1 MAYEVIAR
9 KWRPQQFEDV
19 VGQSHVITTLQ
30 NAITSERVAHAY
42 LFVGPRGVGKTTIA
56 RIFARALNCVKG
68 PAVRACGECDS
79 CLEIAAGINLD
90 VQEIDA
96 ASNRG
101 IDNIRELRDNA
112 RFMPRGRFKIYIID
126 EVHMLTNEAFN
137 ALLKTLEEP
146 PPHLKFFMATTDPE
160 RMPATILSRCQ
171 RFDLRRIPIP
181 LIVERLALIA
191 KAENVAVDQ
200 DALNALARAA
210 EGGLRD
216 AESALDQ
223 MISFQG
229 REIKEADVL
238 SVFGLISHNVL
249 ETLSGAILSGDVL
262 QTVKLICEL
271 DEQGKDMQ
279 RLLVELLEHFRNLLI
294 YVEVGAT
301 AAGELIDSDTALLA
315 EQAQQAEAGR
325 LLRMAEILMDTLDR
339 MRYALSQRTLVETA
353 LIRCARLR
361 DSVSLDEVLAQIQTL
376 RRQLPAGAGGA
387 AVPAAAPARPAAT
400 ASTRPAPAAAPAK
413 ERRATAATP
422 AAPAQTT
429 ATVGEL
435 ELKPPSAAS
444 DLPTGEHQR
453 LLREW
458 PSIVERVGSSSIRA
472 RTCLLSAAPLSV
484 QGDKVV
490 IGVDRE
496 FADRREQLQE
506 QRHRNAIQKRVSEVL
521 RRPVDVV
528 FELCDK
534 LPDVGIAPTGK
545 SAPPPSAAGRKVK
558 AAASAPPAK
567 EASQKAPATG
577 KSSMHKWMEDEKVQ
591 KVLDT
596 FNGSIQ
602 EIRE

>member
-1 MAYEVIAR
+1 
-9 KWRPQQFEDV
+9 
-19 VGQSHVITTLQ
+19 VITTLQ
-30 NAITSERVAHAY
+30 NAIQSERVAHAY

-68 PAVRACGECDS
+68 PAVKACGVCDS
-79 CLEIAAGINLD
+79 CREIAAGTNLD

-112 RFMPRGRFKIYIID
+112 RFMPQGRFKIYIID

-160 RMPATILSRCQ
+160 RIPATILSRCQ
-171 RFDLRRIPIP
+171 RFDLRRIPAP

-191 KAENVAVDQ
+191 GAEKVDVDR
-200 DALNALARAA
+200 DALLALARAA

-229 REIKEADVL
+229 RQIKEADVL
-238 SVFGLISHNVL
+238 AVFGLISRHAL
-249 ETLSGAILSGDVL
+249 ETLSGAILAGDIL
-262 QTVKLICEL
+262 QTVKLVDEL
-271 DEQGKDMQ
+271 DGQGKDMQ

-294 YVEVGAT
+294 LVEVGAA
-301 AAGELIDSDTALLA
+301 AAGELIESETALLA
-315 EQAQQAEAGR
+315 RQAEQAEAGR

-339 MRYALSQRTLVETA
+339 IRYALSRRTLVETA

-361 DSVSLDEVLAQIQTL
+361 DAVSLDEVLEQIQTL
-376 RRQLPAGAGGA
+376 RRQLPGAPGGPMTPPPPRPA
-387 AVPAAAPARPAAT
+387 AVAAAPAAGRNAAAAVKTPPAAGELKL
-400 ASTRPAPAAAPAK
+400 APAA
-413 ERRATAATP
+413 
-422 AAPAQTT
+422 
-429 ATVGEL
+429 
-435 ELKPPSAAS
+435 SAAVPEPPAG
-444 DLPTGEHQR
+444 DYLR

-458 PSIVERVGSSSIRA
+458 PLVIERVGRIAIRA
-472 RTCLLSAAPLSV
+472 RTYLLDAAPLSV

-490 IGVDRE
+490 IGIDRE
-496 FADRREQLQE
+496 FADRLEQLQ
-506 QRHRNAIQKRVSEVL
+506 QSRNRLAVQKGVEETL
-521 RRPVDVV
+521 RRPVEVA
-528 FELCDK
+528 FELCDQ
-534 LPDVGIAPTGK
+534 LPATGGAPTGK
-545 SAPPPSAAGRKVK
+545 SATPP
-558 AAASAPPAK
+558 AAASHRVEPAK
-567 EASQKAPATG
+567 PGKDEKPAAPAGG
-577 KSSMHKWMEDEKVQ
+577 KSAVRKWMADEKVQ
-591 KVLDT
+591 KVLDK

>member
-249 ETLSGAILSGDVL
+249 ETLSGSILSGDIL
-262 QTVKLICEL
+262 QTVKLIGEL

-294 YVEVGAT
+294 YVEVGAA

-325 LLRMAEILMDTLDR
+325 LLRMTEILMDTLDR

-376 RRQLPAGAGGA
+376 RRQLPAGAGGV
-387 AVPAAAPARPAAT
+387 AVPAAAPVRPVVT
-400 ASTRPAPAAAPAK
+400 ASTRPAPAAAPAT
-413 ERRATAATP
+413 ERRATAASP

-435 ELKPPSAAS
+435 KLKPPSAAN

-458 PSIVERVGSSSIRA
+458 PSIVERVGRAAIRA
-472 RTCLLSAAPLSV
+472 RTYLLSAAPLSV

-496 FADRREQLQE
+496 FADRQEQLE
-506 QRHRNAIQKRVSEVL
+506 QPRNRTAIQKSVSEVL

-528 FELCDK
+528 FELCDQ
-534 LPDVGIAPTGK
+534 LPDLGIAPTGK
-545 SAPPPSAAGRKVK
+545 SAPQPNAAGRKVK
-558 AAASAPPAK
+558 AASAPSAG
-567 EASQKAPATG
+567 EAPQKASDAG
-577 KSSMHKWMEDEKVQ
+577 KSSMHKWMADEKVQ